1 MRLQGPNR
9 RTRASLLVFLERPS
23 RCLDPLF
30 AALPSKNRH
39 RSGRDYNIDTVMANE
54 GTPNTISDSPNTPEA
69 IDDSTE
75 SFGSLLSQFEKT
87 QADRSKTETA
97 QKEGIVVSISSDSV
111 FLDIGFKVEGVLSR
125 EAFEN
130 NAEGVTVGDRFPVS
144 VKGRNEEGYYALSRL
159 KIAQPTDWS
168 SLEEAFAQKTAVVGT
183 ATGVVKGG
191 LTVDLGV
198 RAFMPAS
205 RSGTRDA
212 AELEKLVGQEITCRI
227 VKLDAADEDVVVDRR
242 VILEE
247 QTRQLEQKRYSEVSE
262 GDIVSGQ
269 VRSLTSYGAFVDL
282 GGVDGLLHVSDIAW
296 SRVNNPE
303 EVLTVGQ
310 QLQVKILK
318 VDADSRRISI
328 GLKQLQPEPWDS
340 AADRYQLG
348 QRVSGTVKRLTDFG
362 AFIEVEPGIEGLIHV
377 SEMSWVNKVRKPGDL
392 LKLDDTVEAVI
403 LSINPAERRLSLGLK
418 QALGDPWTVV
428 PQKFPA
434 GSVIEGPVARLTK
447 FGAFVQL
454 AEGIEGLVHIS
465 EISAEKR
472 INHPQDVLK
481 TGQIVKAQVLAI
493 DIEKRQ
499 IKLSMKQLIP
509 TDLDEYLEEH
519 SVGDVV
525 SGRLIEQTADNVIVE
540 LGEGIRAH
548 CAVNV
553 KTEAA
558 ASSQSEAKLDL
569 SALSSMLNARWKGE
583 TKASNAQVEPLHV
596 GQMRDFKIVTIDR
609 DTKQIALELTT

>member
-1 MRLQGPNR
+1 V
-9 RTRASLLVFLERPS
+9 T
-23 RCLDPLF
+23 
-30 AALPSKNRH
+30 
-39 RSGRDYNIDTVMANE
+39 
-54 GTPNTISDSPNTPEA
+54 
-69 IDDSTE
+69 
-75 SFGSLLSQFEKT
+75 
-87 QADRSKTETA
+87 
-97 QKEGIVVSISSDSV
+97 SI
-111 FLDIGFKVEGVLSR
+111 
-125 EAFEN
+125 
-130 NAEGVTVGDRFPVS
+130 
-144 VKGRNEEGYYALSRL
+144 
-159 KIAQPTDWS
+159 
-168 SLEEAFAQKTAVVGT
+168 
-183 ATGVVKGG
+183 VKGG
-191 LTVDLGV
+191 LTVDVGV

-212 AELEKLVGQEITCRI
+212 ADLAKLVGQEITCRI
-227 VKLDAADEDVVVDRR
+227 VKLDAAEEDVVVDRR

-247 QTRQLEQKRYSEVSE
+247 QTRELQQKRYAEVRE
-262 GDIVSGQ
+262 GEIVSGL
-269 VRSLTSYGAFVDL
+269 VRSLTSYGAFIDL

-296 SRVNNPE
+296 SRVNSPE

-318 VDADSRRISI
+318 IDADSRRISL

-377 SEMSWVNKVRKPGDL
+377 SEMSWVKKVRKPADL

-403 LSINPAERRLSLGLK
+403 LSITPAERRLSLGLK
-418 QALGDPWTVV
+418 QALGDPWTAV

-447 FGAFVQL
+447 FGAFVQV
-454 AEGIEGLVHIS
+454 AEGVEGLVHIS

-481 TGQIVKAQVLAI
+481 TGQVVRAQVLAI
-493 DIEKRQ
+493 DMEKRQ

-519 SVGDVV
+519 SIGDVV
-525 SGRLIEQTADNVIVE
+525 SGRLIECTGDNAIVE
-540 LGEGIRAH
+540 LGEGIRAS
-548 CAVNV
+548 CAVSV
-553 KTEAA
+553 KTEPA

-569 SALSSMLNARWKGE
+569 SALSSMLSARWKGE
-583 TKASNAQVEPLHV
+583 TIALGAQTEPLRI
-596 GQMRDFKIVTIDR
+596 GQVRNFKIATMDR
-609 DTKQIALELTT
+609 DTKQISLELTT

>member
-1 MRLQGPNR
+1 M
-9 RTRASLLVFLERPS
+9 S
-23 RCLDPLF
+23 
-30 AALPSKNRH
+30 
-39 RSGRDYNIDTVMANE
+39 NE
-54 GTPNTISDSPNTPEA
+54 SNPNTPPEVLGAPEA

-87 QADRSKTETA
+87 HGGQSKTEPS
-97 QKEGIVVSISSDSV
+97 QKEGIVISISSDSV
-111 FLDIGFKVEGVLSR
+111 FLDIGFKIEGVLSR
-125 EAFEN
+125 GEFEN
-130 NAEGVTVGDRFPVS
+130 NAQGITVGDRFPVS

-168 SLEEAFAQKTAVVGT
+168 SLEEAYAQKAAVAGT
-183 ATGVVKGG
+183 VTGIVKGG
-191 LTVDLGV
+191 LTVDVGV

-212 AELEKLVGQEITCRI
+212 ADLEKLVGQEITCRI
-227 VKLDAADEDVVVDRR
+227 VKLDTTEEDVVVDRR

-247 QTRQLEQKRYSEVSE
+247 QARQLEQQRYAEVRE
-262 GDIVSGQ
+262 GEIVSGL
-269 VRSLTSYGAFVDL
+269 VRSLTKYGAFVDL
-282 GGVDGLLHVSDIAW
+282 GGVDGLLHVSDMAW

-310 QLQVKILK
+310 RLQVKVLK
-318 VDADSRRISI
+318 IDADSRRISL

-362 AFIEVEPGIEGLIHV
+362 AFVEVEPGIEGLIHV
-377 SEMSWVNKVRKPGDL
+377 SEMSWVNKVRKPADL

-403 LSINPAERRLSLGLK
+403 LSITPAERRLSLGLK

-472 INHPQDVLK
+472 INHPQDALK
-481 TGQIVKAQVLAI
+481 IGQIVRAQVLAI
-493 DIEKRQ
+493 DLEKRQ

-519 SVGDVV
+519 SIGDVV
-525 SGRLIEQTADNVIVE
+525 SGRLLECTGDNAIVE
-540 LGEGIRAH
+540 LGEGIRAN
-548 CAVNV
+548 CAVSV
-553 KTEAA
+553 KTEPA
-558 ASSQSEAKLDL
+558 ASSHSEAKLDL
-569 SALSSMLNARWKGE
+569 SVLSSMLSARWKGE
-583 TKASNAQVEPLHV
+583 TKALGAQAMPLHV
-596 GQMRDFKIVTIDR
+596 GQVRNFKIATIDR
-609 DTKQIALELTT
+609 DTKQISLELTA

>member
-1 MRLQGPNR
+1 M
-9 RTRASLLVFLERPS
+9 T
-23 RCLDPLF
+23 
-30 AALPSKNRH
+30 
-39 RSGRDYNIDTVMANE
+39 NE
-54 GTPNTISDSPNTPEA
+54 GTPGTTPDSLTTPGA

-87 QADRSKTETA
+87 HGGQSKTEA
-97 QKEGIVVSISSDSV
+97 SQKEGVVVSISSDSV

-125 EAFEN
+125 GEFEN
-130 NAEGVTVGDRFPVS
+130 NAQGITVGDRFPVS

-159 KIAQPTDWS
+159 KIAQPTDWP
-168 SLEEAFAQKTAVVGT
+168 SLEEAYAQKAAVAGT
-183 ATGVVKGG
+183 VTSIVKGG
-191 LTVDLGV
+191 LTVDVGV

-212 AELEKLVGQEITCRI
+212 ADLEKLVGQEITCRI
-227 VKLDAADEDVVVDRR
+227 VKLDVAEEDVVVDRR

-247 QTRQLEQKRYSEVSE
+247 QARQLEQERYAEVKE
-262 GDIVSGQ
+262 GDIVSGL

-310 QLQVKILK
+310 RLQVKVLK
-318 VDADSRRISI
+318 IDADSRRISL
-328 GLKQLQPEPWDS
+328 GLKQLQPEPWAS

-348 QRVSGTVKRLTDFG
+348 QRVSGSVKRLTDFG

-377 SEMSWVNKVRKPGDL
+377 SEMSWVNKVRKPADL
-392 LKLDDTVEAVI
+392 LKLDDTVEAII

-418 QALGDPWTVV
+418 QALGDPWAVV

-434 GSVIEGPVARLTK
+434 GSVIEGPVTRITK

-481 TGQIVKAQVLAI
+481 IKQIVRAQVLAI
-493 DIEKRQ
+493 DLEKRQ

-509 TDLDEYLEEH
+509 TDLDEYLGEH
-519 SVGDVV
+519 SIGDVV
-525 SGRLIEQTADNVIVE
+525 SGRLLEYTGDNAIVE
-540 LGEGIRAH
+540 LGEGIRAN
-548 CAVNV
+548 CAVSV
-553 KTEAA
+553 KTEPT
-558 ASSQSEAKLDL
+558 ASSQSEATLDL
-569 SALSSMLNARWKGE
+569 SALSSMLSARWKGE
-583 TKASNAQVEPLHV
+583 TKALGAQTEPLHV
-596 GQMRDFKIVTIDR
+596 GQVRNFKIATIDR
-609 DTKQIALELTT
+609 DTKQISLELMG

>member
-1 MRLQGPNR
+1 
-9 RTRASLLVFLERPS
+9 
-23 RCLDPLF
+23 
-30 AALPSKNRH
+30 
-39 RSGRDYNIDTVMANE
+39 MANE
-54 GTPNTISDSPNTPEA
+54 GTPGTTPDSLNTPEA
-69 IDDSTE
+69 IDDPTE

-87 QADRSKTETA
+87 HGGQSKTEGS
-97 QKEGIVVSISSDSV
+97 QKEGIVISISSDSV
-111 FLDIGFKVEGVLSR
+111 FLDIGFKIEGVLSR
-125 EAFEN
+125 GEFEN
-130 NAEGVTVGDRFPVS
+130 NAQGITVGDRFPVS

-168 SLEEAFAQKTAVVGT
+168 SLEEAYAQKAAVAGT
-183 ATGVVKGG
+183 VTSIVKGG
-191 LTVDLGV
+191 LTVDVGV

-212 AELEKLVGQEITCRI
+212 ADLEKLVGQEITCRI
-227 VKLDAADEDVVVDRR
+227 VKLDATEEDVVVDRR

-247 QTRQLEQKRYSEVSE
+247 QARQLEQERYAQVRE
-262 GDIVSGQ
+262 GDILSGL

-303 EVLTVGQ
+303 EVLAVGQ
-310 QLQVKILK
+310 RLRVKVLK
-318 VDADSRRISI
+318 IDADRRRISL
-328 GLKQLQPEPWDS
+328 GLKQLQPEPWNS

-348 QRVSGTVKRLTDFG
+348 QRVSGIVKRLMDFG

-377 SEMSWVNKVRKPGDL
+377 SEMSWVTKVRKPADL

-418 QALGDPWTVV
+418 QALGDPWTIM
-428 PQKFPA
+428 PQKCPA
-434 GSVIEGPVARLTK
+434 GSVIDGPVTRLTK

-454 AEGIEGLVHIS
+454 AEGVDGLVHIS

-472 INHPQDVLK
+472 VNHPQDALK
-481 TGQIVKAQVLAI
+481 IGQIVRAQVLSI
-493 DIEKRQ
+493 DLEKRQ

-519 SVGDVV
+519 SIGDVV
-525 SGRLIEQTADNVIVE
+525 SGRVIECTGDKAIVE
-540 LGEGIRAH
+540 LGEGIRAN
-548 CAVNV
+548 CAASV
-553 KTEAA
+553 KTEPA

-569 SALSSMLNARWKGE
+569 SALSSMLSARWKGE
-583 TKASNAQVEPLHV
+583 TKALGAQTEPARV
-596 GQMRDFKIVTIDR
+596 GQVRDLKIATMDR
-609 DTKQIALELTT
+609 HTKQISLELTT

>member
-1 MRLQGPNR
+1 
-9 RTRASLLVFLERPS
+9 
-23 RCLDPLF
+23 
-30 AALPSKNRH
+30 
-39 RSGRDYNIDTVMANE
+39 MANE
-54 GTPNTISDSPNTPEA
+54 GTPGTTPDSLNTPKA
-69 IDDSTE
+69 IDDSAE

-87 QADRSKTETA
+87 HGGQSKTEGS
-97 QKEGIVVSISSDSV
+97 QKDGIVISISSDSV
-111 FLDIGFKVEGVLSR
+111 FLDIGFKIEGVLSR
-125 EAFEN
+125 GEFEN
-130 NAEGVTVGDRFPVS
+130 NAQGVTVGDRFPVS

-168 SLEEAFAQKTAVVGT
+168 SLEEAYAQKAAVAGT
-183 ATGVVKGG
+183 VTSIVKGG
-191 LTVDLGV
+191 LTVDVGV

-212 AELEKLVGQEITCRI
+212 ADLEKLVGQEITCRI
-227 VKLDAADEDVVVDRR
+227 IKLDAAEEDVVVDRR

-247 QTRQLEQKRYSEVSE
+247 QARQLEQERYAEVRE
-262 GDIVSGQ
+262 GDIVSGL

-282 GGVDGLLHVSDIAW
+282 GGIDGLLHVSDIAW

-310 QLQVKILK
+310 RLQVKVLK
-318 VDADSRRISI
+318 IDADSRRISL

-348 QRVSGTVKRLTDFG
+348 QRVNGTVKRLTDFG

-377 SEMSWVNKVRKPGDL
+377 SEMSWVKKVRKPADL

-403 LSINPAERRLSLGLK
+403 LSINLAERRLSLGLK

-434 GSVIEGPVARLTK
+434 GSVIEGPVTRLTK

-454 AEGIEGLVHIS
+454 AEDIEGLVHIS

-472 INHPQDVLK
+472 INHPQEALK
-481 TGQIVKAQVLAI
+481 TGQIVRAQVLAI
-493 DIEKRQ
+493 DLEKRQ

-509 TDLDEYLEEH
+509 NDLDEYLEEH
-519 SVGDVV
+519 SIGDVV
-525 SGRLIEQTADNVIVE
+525 SGRLIECTENNAIVE
-540 LGEGIRAH
+540 LGEGIRAN
-548 CAVNV
+548 CAVRV

-558 ASSQSEAKLDL
+558 ASSHSEAKLDL
-569 SALSSMLNARWKGE
+569 SALSSMLSARWKGE
-583 TKASNAQVEPLHV
+583 TKALGAQSEPLHV
-596 GQMRDFKIVTIDR
+596 GQVRNFKIATIDR
-609 DTKQIALELTT
+609 DTKRISLELTT

>member
-1 MRLQGPNR
+1 
-9 RTRASLLVFLERPS
+9 
-23 RCLDPLF
+23 
-30 AALPSKNRH
+30 
-39 RSGRDYNIDTVMANE
+39 MANE
-54 GTPNTISDSPNTPEA
+54 GTPGTTPDSLNTPKA
-69 IDDSTE
+69 IDDSAE

-87 QADRSKTETA
+87 HGGQSKTEGS
-97 QKEGIVVSISSDSV
+97 QKDGIVISISSDSV
-111 FLDIGFKVEGVLSR
+111 FLDIGFKIEGVLSR
-125 EAFEN
+125 GEFEN
-130 NAEGVTVGDRFPVS
+130 NAQGVTVGDRFPVS
-144 VKGRNEEGYYALSRL
+144 VKGRNEEGDYALSRL

-168 SLEEAFAQKTAVVGT
+168 SLEQAYAQKAAVAGT
-183 ATGVVKGG
+183 VTSIVKGG
-191 LTVDLGV
+191 LTVDVGV

-212 AELEKLVGQEITCRI
+212 ADLEKLVGQEITCRI
-227 VKLDAADEDVVVDRR
+227 IKLDAAEEDVVVDRR

-247 QTRQLEQKRYSEVSE
+247 QARQLEQERYAEVRE
-262 GDIVSGQ
+262 GDIVSGL

-282 GGVDGLLHVSDIAW
+282 GGIDGLLHVSDIAW

-310 QLQVKILK
+310 RLQVKVLK
-318 VDADSRRISI
+318 IDADSRRISL

-348 QRVSGTVKRLTDFG
+348 QRVNGTVKRLTDFG

-377 SEMSWVNKVRKPGDL
+377 SEMSWVKKVRKPADL

-403 LSINPAERRLSLGLK
+403 LSINLAERRLSLGLK

-434 GSVIEGPVARLTK
+434 GSVIEGPVTRLTK

-472 INHPQDVLK
+472 INHPQEALK
-481 TGQIVKAQVLAI
+481 TGQIVRAQVLAI
-493 DIEKRQ
+493 DLEKRQ

-509 TDLDEYLEEH
+509 NDLDEYLEEH
-519 SVGDVV
+519 SIGDVV
-525 SGRLIEQTADNVIVE
+525 SGRLIECTENNAIVE
-540 LGEGIRAH
+540 LGEGIRAN
-548 CAVNV
+548 CAVRV

-558 ASSQSEAKLDL
+558 ASSHSEAKLDL
-569 SALSSMLNARWKGE
+569 SALSSMLSARWKGE
-583 TKASNAQVEPLHV
+583 TKALGAQSEPLHV
-596 GQMRDFKIVTIDR
+596 GQVRNFKIATIDR
-609 DTKQIALELTT
+609 DTKRISLELTT

>member
-1 MRLQGPNR
+1 
-9 RTRASLLVFLERPS
+9 
-23 RCLDPLF
+23 
-30 AALPSKNRH
+30 
-39 RSGRDYNIDTVMANE
+39 MANE
-54 GTPNTISDSPNTPEA
+54 GTPDTNPDSLNTPEA
-69 IDDSTE
+69 MDDSTE

-87 QADRSKTETA
+87 HGSQSKTEA
-97 QKEGIVVSISSDSV
+97 SQKEGIVISISSDSV
-111 FLDIGFKVEGVLSR
+111 FLDIGFKIEGVLSR
-125 EAFEN
+125 GEFEN
-130 NAEGVTVGDRFPVS
+130 NAQGIAVGDRFPVS

-168 SLEEAFAQKTAVVGT
+168 SLEEAYAQKVAVAGT
-183 ATGVVKGG
+183 VTSIVKGG
-191 LTVDLGV
+191 LTVDVGV

-212 AELEKLVGQEITCRI
+212 ADLEKLVGQEITCRI
-227 VKLDAADEDVVVDRR
+227 VKLDTAEEDVVVDRR

-247 QTRQLEQKRYSEVSE
+247 QARQLEQKRYAEVRE

-310 QLQVKILK
+310 RLQVKVLK
-318 VDADSRRISI
+318 IDADSRRMSL

-362 AFIEVEPGIEGLIHV
+362 AFIEVEPGIEGLIHI
-377 SEMSWVNKVRKPGDL
+377 SEMSWISKVRKPADV

-418 QALGDPWTVV
+418 QALGDPWAVV

-434 GSVIEGPVARLTK
+434 GSVIEGPVTRLTK
-447 FGAFVQL
+447 FGAFVRL

-472 INHPQDVLK
+472 INHPQEVLK
-481 TGQIVKAQVLAI
+481 AGQIVRAQVLAI
-493 DIEKRQ
+493 DLEKRQ

-519 SVGDVV
+519 LIGDVV
-525 SGRLIEQTADNVIVE
+525 SGRLIECTENNAIVE
-540 LGEGIRAH
+540 LGEGIRAN
-548 CAVNV
+548 CAVSI
-553 KTEAA
+553 KTEPAV
-558 ASSQSEAKLDL
+558 SSQSEAKLDL
-569 SALSSMLNARWKGE
+569 SALSSMLSARWKGE
-583 TKASNAQVEPLHV
+583 TKALGAQAEPLHV
-596 GQMRDFKIVTIDR
+596 GQVRNFKIATIDR
-609 DTKQIALELTT
+609 DTKQISLELTT

>member
-1 MRLQGPNR
+1 
-9 RTRASLLVFLERPS
+9 
-23 RCLDPLF
+23 
-30 AALPSKNRH
+30 
-39 RSGRDYNIDTVMANE
+39 MANQ
-54 GTPNTISDSPNTPEA
+54 GTPETAPDSLNTPQA

-75 SFGSLLSQFEKT
+75 SFSSLLSQFEKSHGS
-87 QADRSKTETA
+87 QSKADAA
-97 QKEGIVVSISSDSV
+97 QKEGTVISISSDSV

-125 EAFEN
+125 GEFEN
-130 NAEGVTVGDRFPVS
+130 NAEGITVGDTIPVS

-159 KIAQPTDWS
+159 KIVQPTDWS
-168 SLEEAFAQKTAVVGT
+168 SLEEAYAQKAAVAGT
-183 ATGVVKGG
+183 VTGIVKGG
-191 LTVDLGV
+191 LTVDVGV

-212 AELEKLVGQEITCRI
+212 ADLEKLVGQEITCRI
-227 VKLDAADEDVVVDRR
+227 VKLDAVEEDVVVDRR

-247 QTRQLEQKRYSEVSE
+247 QARQLEQQRYAEVKV
-262 GDIVSGQ
+262 GDIVSGL

-310 QLQVKILK
+310 RVQVKVLK
-318 VDADSRRISI
+318 IDPDSRRISL

-348 QRVSGTVKRLTDFG
+348 QRVSGTVKRLMDFG

-377 SEMSWVNKVRKPGDL
+377 SEMSWVKKVRKPADL
-392 LKLDDTVEAVI
+392 LKLEDTVEAVI

-418 QALGDPWTVV
+418 QALGDPWAVV
-428 PQKFPA
+428 PQNFPA
-434 GSVIEGPVARLTK
+434 GSVIEGAVVRLTK

-481 TGQIVKAQVLAI
+481 LGQVVRAQVLAV
-493 DIEKRQ
+493 DLEKRQ
-499 IKLSMKQLIP
+499 IKLSMKQLVP
-509 TDLDEYLEEH
+509 SDLDEYLEEH
-519 SVGDVV
+519 SFGDVV
-525 SGRLIEQTADNVIVE
+525 SGRVIESTGDNVIVE
-540 LGEGIRAH
+540 LGEGIRAN
-548 CAVNV
+548 CAISV

-569 SALSSMLNARWKGE
+569 SALSSMLSARWKGE
-583 TKASNAQVEPLHV
+583 TKALGAQAEPMHV
-596 GQMRDFKIVTIDR
+596 GQIRNFKITSIDR
-609 DTKQIALELTT
+609 DNKQISLELST

>member
-1 MRLQGPNR
+1 
-9 RTRASLLVFLERPS
+9 
-23 RCLDPLF
+23 
-30 AALPSKNRH
+30 
-39 RSGRDYNIDTVMANE
+39 MANE
-54 GTPNTISDSPNTPEA
+54 GTPNNTPDFLNTPEA

-87 QADRSKTETA
+87 HGVGQSKTA
-97 QKEGIVVSISSDSV
+97 ASQKEGIVISISSDSV
-111 FLDIGFKVEGVLSR
+111 FLDIGFKIEGVLSR
-125 EAFEN
+125 GEFEN
-130 NAEGVTVGDRFPVS
+130 NAQGITVGDRFLVS

-168 SLEEAFAQKTAVVGT
+168 SLEEAYTQKAAVAGT
-183 ATGVVKGG
+183 VTSLVKGG
-191 LTVDLGV
+191 LTVDIGV

-212 AELEKLVGQEITCRI
+212 AALEKLVGQEITCRI
-227 VKLDAADEDVVVDRR
+227 VKLDAAEEDVVVDRR

-247 QTRQLEQKRYSEVSE
+247 QARQLEQERYAEVKE
-262 GDIVSGQ
+262 GDIVSGL

-282 GGVDGLLHVSDIAW
+282 SGVDGLLHVSDIAW

-310 QLQVKILK
+310 RLQVKVLK
-318 VDADSRRISI
+318 IDADSRRISL
-328 GLKQLQPEPWDS
+328 GLKQLQPEPWRS

-377 SEMSWVNKVRKPGDL
+377 SEMSWVNKVRKPADF

-434 GSVIEGPVARLTK
+434 GSVIEGPVTRLMK

-454 AEGIEGLVHIS
+454 AEGIEGLVHVS

-472 INHPQDVLK
+472 INHPQDALK
-481 TGQIVKAQVLAI
+481 IGQIVRAQVLAI
-493 DIEKRQ
+493 ELEKRQ

-509 TDLDEYLEEH
+509 TGLDEYLEEH
-519 SVGDVV
+519 SIGDVV
-525 SGRLIEQTADNVIVE
+525 SGRLLECTGDNAIVE
-540 LGEGIRAH
+540 LGEGIRAN
-548 CAVNV
+548 CAVSV
-553 KTEAA
+553 RTEPV
-558 ASSQSEAKLDL
+558 ASSHSEAKLDL
-569 SALSSMLNARWKGE
+569 SALSSMLSARWKGE
-583 TKASNAQVEPLHV
+583 TKALGAQAEPLYV
-596 GQMRDFKIVTIDR
+596 GQVRNFKIATIDR
-609 DTKQIALELTT
+609 DTKQISLELTA

>member
-1 MRLQGPNR
+1 M
-9 RTRASLLVFLERPS
+9 S
-23 RCLDPLF
+23 
-30 AALPSKNRH
+30 
-39 RSGRDYNIDTVMANE
+39 NE
-54 GTPNTISDSPNTPEA
+54 SNSNPTSDFRNVPEA

-75 SFGSLLSQFEKT
+75 SFGSLLSEFEKT
-87 QADRSKTETA
+87 HADRSRTDTA
-97 QKEGIVVSISSDSV
+97 QNEGTVVSISSDSV

-125 EAFEN
+125 GAFEN
-130 NAEGVTVGDRFPVS
+130 DAEGVKIGDKFPVS

-168 SLEEAFAQKTAVVGT
+168 SLERAFAQKTPVVGT
-183 ATGVVKGG
+183 VTAVVKGG
-191 LTVDLGV
+191 LSVDIGV

-205 RSGTRDA
+205 RSGTRET
-212 AELEKLVGQEITCRI
+212 AELQKLVGEEITCRI
-227 VKLDAADEDVVVDRR
+227 VKLDAAEEDVVVDRR

-247 QTRQLEQKRYSEVSE
+247 QTRQLEEKRYSEVSE
-262 GDIVSGQ
+262 GDIVNGQ

-296 SRVNNPE
+296 SRVNNPD

-318 VDADSRRISI
+318 VDADGRRISL
-328 GLKQLQPEPWDS
+328 GLKQLQPEPWNT

-377 SEMSWVNKVRKPGDL
+377 SEMSWINKVRKPGDL
-392 LKLDDTVEAVI
+392 LKLADTVEAVI
-403 LSINPAERRLSLGLK
+403 LSISPADRRLSLGLK
-418 QALGDPWTVV
+418 QALGDPWVVV
-428 PQKFPA
+428 PQKFSA
-434 GSVIEGPVARLTK
+434 GSVIEGPIVRLTK

-454 AEGIEGLVHIS
+454 TEGIEGLVHIS

-472 INHPQDVLK
+472 INHPQEVLK

-493 DIEKRQ
+493 DMEKRQ

-509 TDLDEYLEEH
+509 TDLDEYIEEH

-525 SGRLIEQTADNVIVE
+525 SGRLIEQTGDRAIVE
-540 LGEGIRAH
+540 LGEGIRAN
-548 CAVNV
+548 CKVDS
-553 KTEAA
+553 KTEPET
-558 ASSQSEAKLDL
+558 SSQGEAKLDL

-583 TKASNAQVEPLHV
+583 TKASNTRANPLHV
-596 GQMRDFKIVTIDR
+596 GQMRNFKIVTIDR
-609 DTKQIALELTT
+609 DTKQIDLELTT

>member
-1 MRLQGPNR
+1 M
-9 RTRASLLVFLERPS
+9 E
-23 RCLDPLF
+23 
-30 AALPSKNRH
+30 
-39 RSGRDYNIDTVMANE
+39 NE
-54 GTPNTISDSPNTPEA
+54 DTPNTTPDFIDTPEA

-87 QADRSKTETA
+87 RADRSKTEAA

-125 EAFEN
+125 GAFEN

-159 KIAQPTDWS
+159 KIAQPTDWA
-168 SLEEAFAQKTAVVGT
+168 SLEEAYAQKTAVVGT
-183 ATGVVKGG
+183 VTGVVKGG

-205 RSGTRDA
+205 RSGTRHA

-227 VKLDAADEDVVVDRR
+227 VKLDSAEEDVVVDRR

-247 QTRQLEQKRYSEVSE
+247 QTRQIEEKRYSEVSE

-269 VRSLTSYGAFVDL
+269 VRSLTNYGAFVDL

-310 QLQVKILK
+310 QLRVKILK
-318 VDADSRRISI
+318 IDADSRRISL

-392 LKLDDTVEAVI
+392 LKLGDSVEAVI
-403 LSINPAERRLSLGLK
+403 LSLSPAERRLSLGLK
-418 QALGDPWTVV
+418 QALGDPWIAV

-434 GSVIEGPVARLTK
+434 GSVIEGQVARLTK

-493 DIEKRQ
+493 DMEKRQ
-499 IKLSMKQLIP
+499 LKLSMKQLIP

-525 SGRLIEQTADNVIVE
+525 SGRLIEQTRDNAIVE
-540 LGEGIRAH
+540 LGEGIRAS
-548 CAVNV
+548 CAVSA
-553 KTEAA
+553 KAEPES
-558 ASSQSEAKLDL
+558 SSQGEATLDL
-569 SALSSMLNARWKGE
+569 SALSSMLNAQWKGE
-583 TKASNAQVEPLHV
+583 TKASKAQADPLHV
-596 GQMRDFKIVTIDR
+596 GQMRNFKIVAIDR
-609 DTKQIALELTT
+609 DTKQIGLELTT

>member
-1 MRLQGPNR
+1 
-9 RTRASLLVFLERPS
+9 
-23 RCLDPLF
+23 
-30 AALPSKNRH
+30 
-39 RSGRDYNIDTVMANE
+39 MANE
-54 GTPNTISDSPNTPEA
+54 GTPGTTPDSLNTPKT

-87 QADRSKTETA
+87 HGGQSKTEGS
-97 QKEGIVVSISSDSV
+97 QKDGIVISISSDSV
-111 FLDIGFKVEGVLSR
+111 FLDIGFKIEGVLSR
-125 EAFEN
+125 GEFEN
-130 NAEGVTVGDRFPVS
+130 NAQGVTVGDRFPVS

-168 SLEEAFAQKTAVVGT
+168 SLEEAYAQKAAVAGT
-183 ATGVVKGG
+183 VTSIVKGG
-191 LTVDLGV
+191 LTVDVGV

-212 AELEKLVGQEITCRI
+212 ADLEKLVGQEITCRI
-227 VKLDAADEDVVVDRR
+227 IKLDAAEEDVVVDRR

-247 QTRQLEQKRYSEVSE
+247 QARQLEQERYAEVRE
-262 GDIVSGQ
+262 GDIVSGL

-282 GGVDGLLHVSDIAW
+282 GGIDGLLHVSDIAW

-310 QLQVKILK
+310 RLQVKVLK
-318 VDADSRRISI
+318 IDADSRRISL

-348 QRVSGTVKRLTDFG
+348 QRVNGTVKRLTDFG

-377 SEMSWVNKVRKPGDL
+377 SEMSWVKKVRKPADL

-403 LSINPAERRLSLGLK
+403 LSINLAERRLSLGLK

-434 GSVIEGPVARLTK
+434 GSVIEGPVTRLTK

-472 INHPQDVLK
+472 INHPQEALK
-481 TGQIVKAQVLAI
+481 TGQIVRAQVLAI
-493 DIEKRQ
+493 DLEKRQ

-509 TDLDEYLEEH
+509 NDLDEYLEEH
-519 SVGDVV
+519 SIGDVV
-525 SGRLIEQTADNVIVE
+525 SGRLIECTENNAIVE
-540 LGEGIRAH
+540 LGEGIRAN
-548 CAVNV
+548 CAVRV

-558 ASSQSEAKLDL
+558 ASSHSEAKLDL
-569 SALSSMLNARWKGE
+569 SALSSMLSARWKGE
-583 TKASNAQVEPLHV
+583 TKALGAQSEPLHV
-596 GQMRDFKIVTIDR
+596 GQVRNFKIATIDR
-609 DTKQIALELTT
+609 DTKRISLELTT

>member
-1 MRLQGPNR
+1 
-9 RTRASLLVFLERPS
+9 
-23 RCLDPLF
+23 
-30 AALPSKNRH
+30 
-39 RSGRDYNIDTVMANE
+39 MANE
-54 GTPNTISDSPNTPEA
+54 GIPNTPSDFIDTPEA
-69 IDDSTE
+69 TDDSTE
-75 SFGSLLSQFEKT
+75 SFGSLLSEFEKT
-87 QADRSKTETA
+87 HADQSKTKAA

-125 EAFEN
+125 GAFEN

-159 KIAQPTDWS
+159 KIAQPTDWA
-168 SLEEAFAQKTAVVGT
+168 SLEEAYVQKAAIVGT
-183 ATGVVKGG
+183 VTGVVKGG
-191 LTVDLGV
+191 LTVDVGV

-205 RSGTRDA
+205 RSGTHDA
-212 AELEKLVGQEITCRI
+212 AEVEKLVGQEITCRI
-227 VKLDAADEDVVVDRR
+227 IKLDAAEEDVVVDRR

-247 QTRQLEQKRYSEVSE
+247 QSRQLEEKRYSEVNE

-269 VRSLTSYGAFVDL
+269 VRSLTSYGAFIDL

-296 SRVNNPE
+296 SRVNHPE
-303 EVLTVGQ
+303 EVLTVGR

-318 VDADSRRISI
+318 IDADSRRISL

-377 SEMSWVNKVRKPGDL
+377 SEMSWINKVRKPGDI
-392 LKLDDTVEAVI
+392 LKIGDTVEAVI
-403 LSINPAERRLSLGLK
+403 LSISPTERRLSLGLK
-418 QALGDPWTVV
+418 QALGDPWTAV
-428 PQKFPA
+428 PQKFPV
-434 GSVIEGPVARLTK
+434 GSVIEGPVVRLTK

-493 DIEKRQ
+493 DMEKRQ

-519 SVGDVV
+519 AVGDIV
-525 SGRLIEQTADNVIVE
+525 SGRLIEQTGDNLTVE
-540 LGEGIRAH
+540 LGEGIRAK
-548 CAVNV
+548 CAVGA
-553 KTEAA
+553 KTEPEV
-558 ASSQSEAKLDL
+558 SSQSQARLDL

-583 TKASNAQVEPLHV
+583 TKASNAQADSFRI
-596 GQMRDFKIVTIDR
+596 GQMRNFKIVTIDH
-609 DTKQIALELTT
+609 DTKQIGLELTT

>member
-1 MRLQGPNR
+1 
-9 RTRASLLVFLERPS
+9 
-23 RCLDPLF
+23 
-30 AALPSKNRH
+30 
-39 RSGRDYNIDTVMANE
+39 MANE
-54 GTPNTISDSPNTPEA
+54 GTPGTTRDSRNTPDA
-69 IDDSTE
+69 VDDSTE

-87 QADRSKTETA
+87 HGGQSKTEA
-97 QKEGIVVSISSDSV
+97 SQKEGIVISISPDSV
-111 FLDIGFKVEGVLSR
+111 FLDIGFKIEGVLAR
-125 EAFEN
+125 GEFEN
-130 NAEGVTVGDRFPVS
+130 NAQGITVGDRFPVS

-159 KIAQPTDWS
+159 KIAQPTDWP
-168 SLEEAFAQKTAVVGT
+168 SLEEAYAQKAAVAGT
-183 ATGVVKGG
+183 VTSIVKGG
-191 LTVDLGV
+191 LTVDVGV

-212 AELEKLVGQEITCRI
+212 ADLQKLVGQEITCRI
-227 VKLDAADEDVVVDRR
+227 VKLDVAEEDVVVDRR

-247 QTRQLEQKRYSEVSE
+247 QARQLEQERYAEVKE
-262 GDIVSGQ
+262 GDIVSGL

-303 EVLTVGQ
+303 EVLAVGQ
-310 QLQVKILK
+310 RLQVKVLK
-318 VDADSRRISI
+318 IDADSRRISL
-328 GLKQLQPEPWDS
+328 GLKQLQPEPWAS
-340 AADRYQLG
+340 AADRYQLR

-377 SEMSWVNKVRKPGDL
+377 SEMSWVNKVRKPADL

-418 QALGDPWTVV
+418 QALGDPWAVV

-434 GSVIEGPVARLTK
+434 GSVIEGPVTRITK

-481 TGQIVKAQVLAI
+481 IKQIVRAQVLAI
-493 DIEKRQ
+493 DLEKRQ

-519 SVGDVV
+519 SIGDVV
-525 SGRLIEQTADNVIVE
+525 SGRLLEYTGDNAIVE
-540 LGEGIRAH
+540 LGEGIRAN
-548 CAVNV
+548 CALSV
-553 KTEAA
+553 KTEPTAP
-558 ASSQSEAKLDL
+558 SQSEATLDL
-569 SALSSMLNARWKGE
+569 SALSSMLSARWKGE
-583 TKASNAQVEPLHV
+583 TKASGAQTEPLHV
-596 GQMRDFKIVTIDR
+596 GQVRNFKIATIDR
-609 DTKQIALELTT
+609 DTKQISLELMG

>member
-1 MRLQGPNR
+1 MATDDTSN
-9 RTRASLLVFLERPS
+9 
-23 RCLDPLF
+23 
-30 AALPSKNRH
+30 AAP
-39 RSGRDYNIDTVMANE
+39 DFIDT
-54 GTPNTISDSPNTPEA
+54 PET

-75 SFGSLLSQFEKT
+75 SFGSLLSQFEKAHT
-87 QADRSKTETA
+87 DRSKTDAA
-97 QKEGIVVSISSDSV
+97 QNEGIVVSISSDSV
-111 FLDIGFKVEGVLSR
+111 FLDIGLKVEGVLSR
-125 EAFEN
+125 GAFEN
-130 NAEGVTVGDRFPVS
+130 NAEGVSVGDRFPVT

-168 SLEEAFAQKTAVVGT
+168 SLEEAYAQKAAVVGT
-183 ATGVVKGG
+183 VTGVVKGG
-191 LTVDLGV
+191 LTVDVGV

-212 AELEKLVGQEITCRI
+212 AELEKLVGQEIACRI
-227 VKLDAADEDVVVDRR
+227 IKLDATEEDVVVDRR

-247 QTRQLEQKRYSEVSE
+247 QTRHLEQKRYSEVSE
-262 GDIVSGQ
+262 GDIVSGH
-269 VRSLTSYGAFVDL
+269 VRSLAGYGAFIDL

-318 VDADSRRISI
+318 VDADSRRISL

-340 AADRYQLG
+340 AADRYLLG

-362 AFIEVEPGIEGLIHV
+362 AFIQVEPGIEGLIHV
-377 SEMSWVNKVRKPGDL
+377 SDMSWVNKVRKPGDL
-392 LKLDDTVEAVI
+392 LRLDDTVEAVI
-403 LSINPAERRLSLGLK
+403 LSIIPAERRLSLGLK
-418 QALGDPWTVV
+418 QALGDPWTSV
-428 PQKFPA
+428 PQKFPT
-434 GSVIEGPVARLTK
+434 GSVIEGPVVRLTK

-465 EISAEKR
+465 EIGAEKR

-481 TGQIVKAQVLAI
+481 VGQIIKAQVLAI
-493 DIEKRQ
+493 DMEKRQ

-525 SGRLIEQTADNVIVE
+525 SGRVIEQTGDNAVVE
-540 LGEGIRAH
+540 LGEGIRAN
-548 CAVNV
+548 CAVRMRSN
-553 KTEAA
+553 AA
-558 ASSQSEAKLDL
+558 PASSQGEAKLDL
-569 SALSSMLNARWKGE
+569 SLLSSMLNARWKGE
-583 TKASNAQVEPLHV
+583 TKAPTAQAEPLHV
-596 GQMRDFKIVTIDR
+596 GQMQDFKIVAIDHN
-609 DTKQIALELTT
+609 TKQIALELTT

>member
-1 MRLQGPNR
+1 
-9 RTRASLLVFLERPS
+9 
-23 RCLDPLF
+23 
-30 AALPSKNRH
+30 
-39 RSGRDYNIDTVMANE
+39 MANE
-54 GTPNTISDSPNTPEA
+54 GTPDTAPDSLNTPEA

-87 QADRSKTETA
+87 HGGQSKTEA
-97 QKEGIVVSISSDSV
+97 SQKEGIVISISSDSV

-125 EAFEN
+125 GEFEN
-130 NAEGVTVGDRFPVS
+130 NAQGITVGDRFPVS

-159 KIAQPTDWS
+159 KIVQPTDWS
-168 SLEEAFAQKTAVVGT
+168 SLEEAYAQKAAVAGT
-183 ATGVVKGG
+183 VTSVVKGG
-191 LTVDLGV
+191 LTVDVGV

-212 AELEKLVGQEITCRI
+212 ADLEKLVGQEITCRI
-227 VKLDAADEDVVVDRR
+227 VKLDAAEEDVVVDRR

-247 QTRQLEQKRYSEVSE
+247 QARQLEQKRYAEVRE
-262 GDIVSGQ
+262 GDIVDGL

-296 SRVNNPE
+296 SRINNPE

-310 QLQVKILK
+310 RLQVKVLK
-318 VDADSRRISI
+318 VDADSRRISL

-377 SEMSWVNKVRKPGDL
+377 SEMSWVKKVRKPADL

-434 GSVIEGPVARLTK
+434 GSVIEGPVARLTN

-472 INHPQDVLK
+472 INHPQEVLK
-481 TGQIVKAQVLAI
+481 TGQIVRAQVLAL
-493 DIEKRQ
+493 DLDKRQ
-499 IKLSMKQLIP
+499 IKLSMKQLVP

-519 SVGDVV
+519 SIGDVV
-525 SGRLIEQTADNVIVE
+525 SGRLIECTEDNAIVE
-540 LGEGIRAH
+540 LGEGIRAN
-548 CAVNV
+548 CAVSV
-553 KTEAA
+553 KTEPA
-558 ASSQSEAKLDL
+558 ASSQSEGKLDL
-569 SALSSMLNARWKGE
+569 SALSSMLSARWKGE
-583 TKASNAQVEPLHV
+583 TKALGAQAEPLHV
-596 GQMRDFKIVTIDR
+596 GQVRDFKIATIDR
-609 DTKQIALELTT
+609 DTKQISLELTK

>member
-1 MRLQGPNR
+1 
-9 RTRASLLVFLERPS
+9 
-23 RCLDPLF
+23 
-30 AALPSKNRH
+30 
-39 RSGRDYNIDTVMANE
+39 MANE
-54 GTPNTISDSPNTPEA
+54 GTPDTAPDSLNTPEA
-69 IDDSTE
+69 MDDSTE

-87 QADRSKTETA
+87 HGGQSKTEA
-97 QKEGIVVSISSDSV
+97 SQKEGIVISISPDSV

-125 EAFEN
+125 GEFEN
-130 NAEGVTVGDRFPVS
+130 NAQGIAVGDRFPVS

-168 SLEEAFAQKTAVVGT
+168 SLEEAYAQKVAVAGT
-183 ATGVVKGG
+183 VTSIVKGG
-191 LTVDLGV
+191 LTVDVGV

-212 AELEKLVGQEITCRI
+212 ADLEKLVGQEITCRI
-227 VKLDAADEDVVVDRR
+227 VKLDAAEEDVVVDRR

-247 QTRQLEQKRYSEVSE
+247 QARELEQKRYAEVRE
-262 GDIVSGQ
+262 GDIVSGL

-310 QLQVKILK
+310 RLQVKVLK
-318 VDADSRRISI
+318 IDADSRRMSL

-377 SEMSWVNKVRKPGDL
+377 SEMSWVKKVRKPADL

-418 QALGDPWTVV
+418 QALGDPWAVV

-434 GSVIEGPVARLTK
+434 GSVIEGSVTRLTK
-447 FGAFVQL
+447 FGAFVRL

-472 INHPQDVLK
+472 INHPQEALK
-481 TGQIVKAQVLAI
+481 AGQIVRAQVLAI
-493 DIEKRQ
+493 DLEKRQ

-519 SVGDVV
+519 SSGDVV
-525 SGRLIEQTADNVIVE
+525 SGRVIECTENNASVE
-540 LGEGIRAH
+540 LGEGIRAN
-548 CAVNV
+548 CAVSV
-553 KTEAA
+553 KTEPA

-569 SALSSMLNARWKGE
+569 SVLSSMLSARWKGE
-583 TKASNAQVEPLHV
+583 TKASGAQAEPLHV
-596 GQMRDFKIVTIDR
+596 GQVRNFKIATIDR
-609 DTKQIALELTT
+609 DTKQISLELTT